1 MRVSPP
7 LRCTITLSLLS
18 LAFIFLTRPGENR
31 APLSSFADHPLW
43 FLGSF
48 LVQPAFCVELVRQQ
62 YFDLS
67 AILALVINA
76 LFFTCTVAAV
86 WRSHKPPKSVI
97 IQYYLIGLVLN
108 FGNFVLSLMYSV

>member
-1 MRVSPP
+1 MKVSPKI
-7 LRCTITLSLLS
+7 RFTVVICLLS

-62 YFDLS
+62 YFGFF
-67 AILALVINA
+67 AFLALAIKVT
-76 LFFTCTVAAV
+76 FFVNNVCT
-86 WRSHKPPKSVI
+86 
-97 IQYYLIGLVLN
+97 YLN
-108 FGNFVLSLMYSV
+108 TP